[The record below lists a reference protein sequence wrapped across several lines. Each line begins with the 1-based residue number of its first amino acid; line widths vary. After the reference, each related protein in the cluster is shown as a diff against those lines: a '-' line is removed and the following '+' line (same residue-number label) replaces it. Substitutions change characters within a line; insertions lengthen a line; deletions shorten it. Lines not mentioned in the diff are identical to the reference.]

1 MDPHLARAQELD
13 VADRLAPFRDRFVI
27 DDAHLIYLDGNS
39 LGRLPRSTIE
49 RLSRLV
55 EGEWGTGLVRGWHD
69 WIDLPRTV
77 GDALGTAL
85 LGVAPG
91 QVLVCD
97 NTTVNLYKLALAA
110 IKARPGRTAIV
121 TDDDNF
127 PTDRYVLGQL
137 AEQHGL
143 ELRVI
148 TTPIDDGVQVDAV
161 QRAVD
166 HDVALVSLSH
176 TAYRSGALAP
186 IGEIDEIAHHAGA
199 LTLWDLS
206 HSVGAV
212 PVDLSRSD
220 LAVGCSYK
228 YLNGGPGAP
237 AWLYVRR
244 DLQTYLHNPIAGWF
258 SQHDQFAMDN
268 PYEPRMD
275 IGRFLTGTPPIPGIV
290 CVDEGVRVLAD
301 AGIDKLRAKGIA
313 LTEYL
318 CELSEEWLSEYGVR
332 VASPRDPDRRGS
344 HVVLEH
350 PEAWQLSQAL
360 IAADVI
366 PDYREPNRLRLG
378 PAPAY
383 SRFVDV
389 HEGMRR
395 LRDILAS
402 KSHLAFPAERS
413 TVT

>member
-1 MDPHLARAQELD
+1 VDPFLERARELD
-13 VADRLAPFRDRFVI
+13 AADPLAAFRERFVI
-27 DDAHLIYLDGNS
+27 ADPELIYLDGNS
-39 LGRLPRSTIE
+39 LGRLPKATRSRMNSLLDE
-49 RLSRLV
+49 
-55 EGEWGTGLVRGWHD
+55 EWGRHLVRGWHD
-69 WIDLPRTV
+69 WIDLPQQV
-77 GDALGTAL
+77 GDELGTTL

-110 IKARPGRTAIV
+110 VRARPGRTVIV

-127 PTDRYVLGQL
+127 PTDRYVLAQI
-137 AEQHGL
+137 AQDHDL

-148 TTPIDDGVQVDAV
+148 ATPIDDGVQLEAV
-161 QRAVD
+161 RQAVD
-166 HDVALVSLSH
+166 QDVALVSLSH

-186 IGEIDEIAHHAGA
+186 MAAIDELAHSVGA

-244 DLQTYLHNPIAGWF
+244 DLQTYLGNPIAGWF
-258 SQHDQFAMDN
+258 SQTDQFAMAD
-268 PYEPRMD
+268 PYTPRHD
-275 IGRFLTGTPPIPGIV
+275 VARFLTGTPPVLGLV
-290 CVDEGVRVLAD
+290 CVQESVRLLAEIGLD
-301 AGIDKLRAKGIA
+301 RLRSKGIA
-313 LTEYL
+313 LTGYL
-318 CELSEEWLSEYGVR
+318 VELADEWLNEYGVR
-332 VASPRDPDRRGS
+332 VATPRDAQARGS
-344 HVVLEH
+344 HIVLEH
-350 PEAWQLSQAL
+350 PAAWQLSQAL
-360 IAADVI
+360 IEAGVV

-383 SRFVDV
+383 TSFTDV
-389 HEGMRR
+389 HEAMHR
-395 LRDILAS
+395 LRTILS
-402 KSHLAFPAERS
+402 TRSYLKHPAQRGA
-413 TVT
+413 VT